1 LLISGIFRVLI
12 AGIGR
17 NPEGNAGDADDL
29 SLNFPPRAYGRGT
42 FFEGLSGQEL
52 ALGAWRGPDGQQLER
67 RHRRRRRR
75 PQTVVVLYPRA
86 WRRSSDRR
94 GSPRCGLEWI
104 LRFGLGSKKYFSSVI
119 SFFLEDELKDG
130 TTCPFLVFGLAPVVL
145 VAPGWTVLVAA
156 DWADLGADGGPAAVA
171 AEGLFGMDFFL
182 VPSELA

>member
-12 AGIGR
+12 TGIGR

-75 PQTVVVLYPRA
+75 PQTVVVLYPRP

-104 LRFGLGSKKYFSSVI
+104 LRFGLGSFFSFWFGSCCLGGPRLDSIRCGRLGRSRGGWWASSSSSRGIVRDG
-119 SFFLEDELKDG
+119 FFLGALRG
-130 TTCPFLVFGLAPVVL
+130 VSLSFLLGFGVRR
-145 VAPGWTVLVAA
+145 GCCCCC
-156 DWADLGADGGPAAVA
+156 
-171 AEGLFGMDFFL
+171 E
-182 VPSELA
+182 